1 MTIRE
6 MRMKGKNIRGNSS
19 QRSLSYSPH
28 SMCMCAPKDI
38 SLNVIFSSNRW
49 SSDIANASVQSEHS
63 GGMGVFNRIDLFA
76 NNVLRNNE
84 RRLQGTS
91 SSSRMKSQFNASLFS
106 AYLRSRPA
114 QPPFPTYF
122 TQSNA
127 CTIQRFCSVANRA
140 ASDPLLRNMNT
151 TTPTNVQRTLMD
163 SRLGVANRFADLVK
177 RETSGV

>member
-1 MTIRE
+1 
-6 MRMKGKNIRGNSS
+6 MKGKNIRGNSS

-91 SSSRMKSQFNASLFS
+91 SSSRMKSQFNASLFQHIYEADQRNHLFQTILHS
-106 AYLRSRPA
+106 QTQHHPA
-114 QPPFPTYF
+114 FL
-122 TQSNA
+122 
-127 CTIQRFCSVANRA
+127 QRRKTVR
-140 ASDPLLRNMNT
+140 
-151 TTPTNVQRTLMD
+151 
-163 SRLGVANRFADLVK
+163 RLTRC
-177 RETSGV
+177 